1 VGLRPGLNLTD
12 KGNVAFSPSRAY
24 KYRNSKVQ
32 VFKQVQGIGM
42 SNYEQLLQEL
52 EGYARSATGVE
63 ALMAHIAQRL
73 HKEMARYN
81 WVGFYLADESLP
93 RTLVVGPYEGSFL
106 PLQRISFDVGLCG
119 QAATTR
125 RTVVVNDISANLH
138 YVSATDLVKS
148 EMVVP
153 ILVGNAL
160 VGEIDVESYFVG
172 TFSKQDQEFVEACTA
187 LVGRFMEKRAGEAA
201 NTSEAVNK

>member
-1 VGLRPGLNLTD
+1 MGSKPGFNLTD
-12 KGNVAFSPSRAY
+12 KGNVAFSLSRAY

-32 VFKQVQGIGM
+32 VFKQVRGTGM
-42 SNYEQLLQEL
+42 SKYEQLLQEL
-52 EGYARSATGVE
+52 EGYARSATGVK

-93 RTLVVGPYEGSFL
+93 GTLVLGPYEGSFL
-106 PLQRISFDVGLCG
+106 PLQRISFDEGLCG
-119 QAATTR
+119 HAATTR
-125 RTVVVNDISANLH
+125 RTVVVNDITANLH
-138 YVSATDLVKS
+138 YVSAADLVKS

-153 ILVGNAL
+153 VLVGNAL

-172 TFSKQDQEFVEACTA
+172 TFSKRDQEFVEACTA
-187 LVGRFMEKRAGEAA
+187 LVGRFMENRRSG
-201 NTSEAVNK
+201 AVDK